1 MNVPHNVATQYAFIY
16 YLVDEFHSEW
26 QFWRRSSHQDCHQQ
40 EWQQGQARG
49 SSRVDPKA
57 PKYGDAKPVCV
68 KELVVVSQDMHR
80 EGGGGLIVAT
90 DGGAMW

>member
-1 MNVPHNVATQYAFIY
+1 
-16 YLVDEFHSEW
+16 
-26 QFWRRSSHQDCHQQ
+26 
-40 EWQQGQARG
+40 
-49 SSRVDPKA
+49 
-57 PKYGDAKPVCV
+57 VCV